1 MSCGYV
7 LRNFSQNIM
16 PPLSLTCCNCNKWN
30 SSCFLELRLLL
41 EQKLKML
48 VVFQVMNL
56 LHSMGPDTVVIT
68 SSDLPSPL
76 GDQYL
81 VALGSQKRG
90 DFVISFKNKLEPSAM
105 KLTALAMLALYFA

>member
-1 MSCGYV
+1 V
-7 LRNFSQNIM
+7 
-16 PPLSLTCCNCNKWN
+16 K
-30 SSCFLELRLLL
+30 
-41 EQKLKML
+41 

-90 DFVISFKNKLEPSAM
+90 DFVILSHYNTQLDLNPVE
-105 KLTALAMLALYFA
+105 